1 MPVATRGLTTA
12 DPNQL
17 RGQNV
22 RVKRVGNLATLE
34 KEFQGGRANSFQR
47 TMGPDQVVRPQV
59 HFTQT

>member
-1 MPVATRGLTTA
+1 MPVANRGLTTA
-12 DPNQL
+12 DP